1 VENEV
6 AGFIWDFGEKG
17 NVQHIDRH
25 DVTVEDVYEV
35 LHNAPTFFADRP
47 DANASHIMLGPN
59 LRGRFLHVA
68 MVQTMD
74 DGIWYVVTANW
85 LARRR
90 GERLYERHKGDD
102 E

>member
-1 VENEV
+1 
-6 AGFIWDFGEKG
+6 
-17 NVQHIDRH
+17 
-25 DVTVEDVYEV
+25 
-35 LHNAPTFFADRP
+35 
-47 DANASHIMLGPN
+47 MLGPN